1 MNKKLFS
8 WKALA
13 GLALLVAMGM
23 TSCKNTTEVDPN
35 DPYNTKIPTKPSA
48 TVKDA
53 NVNVTITKTSD
64 FAAQWSSQVTS
75 AVLTELAKKN
85 EITIEI
91 KCGAYELDGAALDLP
106 AIWANANGKTL
117 NVIFSGAF
125 KKAEKDLVVTTSKVA
140 GAVVNFTLP
149 ATKFGFNLDAS
160 SVVANLASEGATL
173 DKFTAK
179 ANTGKNGTTIG
190 SGVNVAAIIPQGG
203 DFIGTVNAVYY
214 KDVNPVIVS
223 KKGININQTTENIVK
238 NLIAEGT
245 VTVAQ
250 DNDTELGDIVVL
262 KGGKL
267 TVGAI
272 KAIKSITGTKPAETE
287 LTLASASDV
296 AKIGSIKNMKI
307 TNTATINFDKA
318 TIDNV
323 EFAGPVE
330 LATTTI
336 NNATFDSDVTVNV
349 DGDNKTYTFSGVS
362 FSNASTIYMQS
373 TQKQSTSK
381 TTQTYYWDIAASKW
395 VLIDGTT
402 VKENIYAAD
411 KQVKTEVSQEST
423 NIKYS
428 VDAAGALNDEL
439 KKAVSAT
446 TNTIVITTIS
456 YETLAPK
463 GIVVALN
470 KCKQG
475 GADVNGEFLTQLFG
489 QKSRVAACWFKV
501 SVDGVS
507 YVWKEAADGWYVL
520 VKE

>member
-53 NVNVTITKTSD
+53 NVSVTITKTSD

-296 AKIGSIKNMKI
+296 AKIASIKNMKI
-307 TNTATINFDKA
+307 TNTAQINFDKA
-318 TIDNV
+318 VIDNV
-323 EFAGPVE
+323 EFVGPVE

-336 NNATFDSDVTVNV
+336 NNAIFDDRVQINV
-349 DGDNKTYTFSGVS
+349 DGDNKTYTFNGVS
-362 FSNASTIYMQS
+362 FANASWISMNS
-373 TQKQSTSK
+373 TLKQSTSK
-381 TTQTYYWDIAASKW
+381 ITQTYYWDITASKW
-395 VLIDGTT
+395 IEVTATT
-402 VKENIYAAD
+402 PNIYAAD
-411 KQVKTEVSQEST
+411 KQVKVDVSQDGT
-423 NIKYS
+423 NQIYS
-428 VDAAGALNDEL
+428 VSAAGALSTEL
-439 KKAVSAT
+439 AKKVSAT
-446 TNTIVITTIS
+446 TNTISITTIW
-456 YETLAPK
+456 YDNLAPK
-463 GIVVALN
+463 GVVVALQG
-470 KCKQG
+470 CKQG
-475 GADVNGEFLTQLFG
+475 GAALDGEFLTNLFG
-489 QKSRVAACWFKV
+489 TQWSVSSCWFKV
-501 SVDGVS
+501 SVDGTM
-507 YVWKEAADGWYVL
+507 YAWKELATGGYIL